1 VQTNAAL
8 LVTKINY
15 VTSGCTC
22 VTVYVRDKKLY
33 VANVGDSR
41 AVMAFKPSAEDV
53 AAAIAANPEQFPPE
67 EEGDIPIAERFI
79 AKDLSRDHKPDDPEE
94 MARIVAW
101 GGYVCPP
108 AEVGLSA
115 RVYLDPGFT
124 MIGLAMARSI
134 GEPAFFF
141 KVSWYWCVFEWSAE
155 CDLVQCIWLIS
166 GSVPPATAVQF
177 AAVKFIPKNCLLTHV
192 RPH

>member
-1 VQTNAAL
+1 VQIVVSLEKDELLNTDPVAALKNSFVQTNAAL

-53 AAAIAANPEQFPPE
+53 AAAIAANPDQFPSE

-94 MARIVAW
+94 MARILAW

-134 GEPAFFF
+134 GEQCFVA
-141 KVSWYWCVFEWSAE
+141 VS
-155 CDLVQCIWLIS
+155 
-166 GSVPPATAVQF
+166 
-177 AAVKFIPKNCLLTHV
+177 LLSF
-192 RPH
+192 PDYMLCSDD